1 MRIRIKESQIN
12 ADPDSG
18 EPNQCGSGSRRAK
31 AMLIRIQESQT
42 NPDPDPGEPNQWGSG
57 YKTMSVAVGIS
68 VLVIKTLD
76 PDRYSA

>member
-1 MRIRIKESQIN
+1 
-12 ADPDSG
+12 
-18 EPNQCGSGSRRAK
+18 
-31 AMLIRIQESQT
+31 MLIRIQESQT